1 MAGPAALDYYYGQEA
16 EQYSFYRIPKA
27 LFTDE
32 RFRRISA
39 EAKVLYGLLLDRMSL
54 SVKNGWMDAE
64 NRVFIYFT
72 LEDALELLCCGH
84 TKAVALFAEVEKV
97 GLIER
102 KKQGQ
107 GKPTKIYVKN
117 FVTGGEVQTSEKR
130 KSRLPESRT
139 LDFPKTDASNTEKNY
154 TELSDTDL
162 SIHPPLPE
170 PEVRERRPAGGRADA
185 IDTMERMSEYREVI
199 LENIAYDVLAQ
210 RVDRE
215 RLDEVVEL
223 LVETVCSRKGTIRIG
238 GEDVDE
244 TALSYAEVKAL
255 ATGDP
260 RIKEKTELE
269 TAVSKLKLLKANHDG
284 QKYELEDRL
293 IKFFP
298 RAIQQAREQIKGLE
312 ADLQVYR
319 AHPAQGDIF
328 HMVVQGRAYAERKDA
343 GAAILAACKRMTDP
357 EERVPLGEY
366 RGFPMTLW
374 IDSKAEKFMV
384 SLKAGEGLTHTAE
397 LGADEVGNIARI
409 NNALD
414 IMEKSLAGQRDHLEN
429 LTAQMETT
437 REEAARPFPQEEE
450 LKEKSAR
457 LSVLNVELNMDQG
470 DDAPVA
476 DEEHQEPDGKQ
487 SIRRMLKELEPA
499 APPQGGAPRDR
510 EMGVAL

>member
-1 MAGPAALDYYYGQEA
+1 MPLEVPQPEPARRESEVKDMAGPAALDYYYGQEA

-39 EAKVLYGLLLDRMSL
+39 EAKVLYGLFLDRMSL

-130 KSRLPESRT
+130 KSRLPESGT
-139 LDFPKTDASNTEKNY
+139 LDFPKTDASNTEKNH

-223 LVETVCSRKGTIRIG
+223 LVETVCSRKKTIRIG
-238 GEDVDE
+238 GEDFP
-244 TALSYAEVKAL
+244 TAVVRSRLLKLDDGHVEYVLDCLGRNTTKVRNIRAYLLTSLYNAPSTINSYYTAEV
-255 ATGDP
+255 G
-260 RIKEKTELE
+260 
-269 TAVSKLKLLKANHDG
+269 HDL
-284 QKYELEDRL
+284 Y
-293 IKFFP
+293 
-298 RAIQQAREQIKGLE
+298 
-312 ADLQVYR
+312 
-319 AHPAQGDIF
+319 
-328 HMVVQGRAYAERKDA
+328 
-343 GAAILAACKRMTDP
+343 
-357 EERVPLGEY
+357 
-366 RGFPMTLW
+366 
-374 IDSKAEKFMV
+374 
-384 SLKAGEGLTHTAE
+384 
-397 LGADEVGNIARI
+397 
-409 NNALD
+409 
-414 IMEKSLAGQRDHLEN
+414 
-429 LTAQMETT
+429 
-437 REEAARPFPQEEE
+437 
-450 LKEKSAR
+450 
-457 LSVLNVELNMDQG
+457 
-470 DDAPVA
+470 
-476 DEEHQEPDGKQ
+476 
-487 SIRRMLKELEPA
+487 
-499 APPQGGAPRDR
+499 GGS
-510 EMGVAL
+510 G